1 MNGSKSRFYITCN
14 CNPKFHISPFVLPI
28 TYILIRFFHDKLFKL
43 TVDNHTNFKIL
54 KYNLPYLFYL
64 YLPKIFSIILIPIIK
79 FKTKS
84 ETDLVERNNIGTKKY
99 HEIKI
104 HEYGKKILLLL
115 CLVSFLEVL
124 YDNIDC
130 LVYYYQMKEEIKWLL
145 EKKTGYILFIPI
157 FSYFLLNKQLYR
169 HHLLSF
175 ILGFAGAIIINACR
189 FFLKFS
195 YVEDYKFHILNIFL
209 SSIYSFALVLIKYI
223 FLKYVILSPY
233 ILLFYDGIFC
243 IIISILLTLLEYFIV
258 PKLPSD
264 KDEFDNYNFFYN
276 NFIEIFTI
284 FWNQNDKIFFVY
296 FFLSMI
302 LSFCYYISNI
312 FIIYNYSPYLN
323 ILVELILP
331 IDSDVIDLVLFD
343 IEYDHKK
350 DEVLKRFLIQ
360 LIGYIILFFGAL
372 ILNEIVILN
381 FCGFNKNTH
390 LNILKRSKEDMS
402 SLIILNNDNEDD
414 NNSIC
419 SEESK

>member
-124 YDNIDC
+124 NDNIDC

-157 FSYFLLNKQLYR
+157 FSYFLLNKQLYK
-169 HHLLSF
+169 HNLLSF
-175 ILGFAGAIIINACR
+175 ILGFAGAIIVNVCR
-189 FFLKFS
+189 FF
-195 YVEDYKFHILNIFL
+195 
-209 SSIYSFALVLIKYI
+209 
-223 FLKYVILSPY
+223 
-233 ILLFYDGIFC
+233 
-243 IIISILLTLLEYFIV
+243 
-258 PKLPSD
+258 
-264 KDEFDNYNFFYN
+264 
-276 NFIEIFTI
+276 
-284 FWNQNDKIFFVY
+284 
-296 FFLSMI
+296 
-302 LSFCYYISNI
+302 
-312 FIIYNYSPYLN
+312 
-323 ILVELILP
+323 
-331 IDSDVIDLVLFD
+331 
-343 IEYDHKK
+343 
-350 DEVLKRFLIQ
+350 
-360 LIGYIILFFGAL
+360 
-372 ILNEIVILN
+372 
-381 FCGFNKNTH
+381 
-390 LNILKRSKEDMS
+390 
-402 SLIILNNDNEDD
+402 
-414 NNSIC
+414 
-419 SEESK
+419 

>member
-209 SSIYSFALVLIKYI
+209 SSIYSLALVLIKYI

-258 PKLPSD
+258 TKLPSD
-264 KDEFDNYNFFYN
+264 KDKFDNYNFFYN

-323 ILVELILP
+323 ILVESILP